1 MTNWPVLLQVMLA
14 LSFSVVLSWAL
25 VVLARW
31 LWPHPMLKE
40 NNEFV
45 GFTYAVYGLVYGVIL
60 GFTIVTS
67 WTRFEEADKIVMR
80 ETTVLSELW
89 RDAQG
94 LPMDICREIHKDL
107 LAYVGSVIDQE
118 WLEMGE
124 FDRPHPETQRI
135 YEHLWSHSYV
145 VVPATTCQEIF
156 LAEYLSR
163 INELSV
169 ERRLRLLHAH
179 ADIHLILWVVLLVGA
194 IPTVTY
200 TLLFATKHSWVH
212 IVISSFLT
220 ALIVLCLLVTYS
232 LQYPFTG
239 TVSIR
244 PDAFKNIQ
252 TAFLQREGEGMPA
265 SALPVK

>member
-1 MTNWPVLLQVMLA
+1 
-14 LSFSVVLSWAL
+14 
-25 VVLARW
+25 
-31 LWPHPMLKE
+31 
-40 NNEFV
+40 
-45 GFTYAVYGLVYGVIL
+45 VYGVVL

-94 LPMDICREIHKDL
+94 LPADICRAIHTDL
-107 LAYVGSVIDQE
+107 LAYVTSVIDQE
-118 WLEMGE
+118 WPEMGE
-124 FDRPHPETQRI
+124 FDRPHPATQRV
-135 YEHLWSHSYV
+135 YERLWSHTYV
-145 VVPATTCQEIF
+145 IVPQTTSQEAF
-156 LAEYLSR
+156 FGEYLAR
-163 INELSV
+163 INELSK

-179 ADIHLILWVVLLVGA
+179 AEIHLILWSVLLVGA
-194 IPTVTY
+194 FPTIAY
-200 TLLFATKHSWVH
+200 ALLFATKHSWIH

-244 PDAFKNIQ
+244 PDAFKDLQ
-252 TAFLQREGEGMPA
+252 EAFQQRAANDQEPA
-265 SALPVK
+265 SVAPAK